1 MTAVA
6 SKQGGLLDCDL
17 NLKMYSTSLFGKV
30 SAMVQT
36 ETQEIEVSSI
46 IIPETIVQFLLSK

>member
-36 ETQEIEVSSI
+36 ETQEIEATST
-46 IIPETIVQFLLSK
+46 IIPETIVI